1 MTNKEFERSLVE
13 AKISGTLY
21 ALVEMSIREFEDNN
35 VDTVTTKFIKERMEE
50 VLEMKESIKI
60 SI

>member
-13 AKISGTLY
+13 AKISGTLH

-35 VDTVTTKFIKERMEE
+35 VDTLTTKFIKERMEE